1 MEIDPSVALVGDDRV
16 RSLQGIFVATGSFV
30 LVLAVSFLP
39 FVPGAI
45 IEPGLVVLGF
55 GLAIWWA
62 YDNSG
67 LAVSVALVGAPVVAR
82 LTYYWW
88 LYLDEPSPVAL
99 PLSFEGSGAWELWIP
114 LALLLGVIAFGVGV
128 SLRWTRLFIAG
139 KPPSLA

>member
-39 FVPGAI
+39 FVPSAI

-82 LTYYWW
+82 LTY
-88 LYLDEPSPVAL
+88 
-99 PLSFEGSGAWELWIP
+99 
-114 LALLLGVIAFGVGV
+114 
-128 SLRWTRLFIAG
+128 
-139 KPPSLA
+139 